1 MDTQECEIELLDN
14 LWLGFYDVISVAL
27 EDGSELPI
35 WAAQSERLQAEA
47 NGDIAKLLL
56 VSLHRSLGGAPRRL
70 SRSSRREARLAGTST
85 SLNR

>member
-35 WAAQSERLQAEA
+35 WAAQSESLQAEA
-47 NGDIAKLLL
+47 DGEFAKLLL
-56 VSLHRSLGGAPRRL
+56 VSRTPITKQRAARVQAQLKDRSEIGCY
-70 SRSSRREARLAGTST
+70 
-85 SLNR
+85 LNIE